1 MSEWRRE
8 GNGMVIAGSGVLVV
22 VGSVR
27 NRVIPPSAIAGRN
40 QFRIEPMHLEADH
53 GLTKVRD
60 GD

>member
-1 MSEWRRE
+1 
-8 GNGMVIAGSGVLVV
+8 MVIAGSGVLVV